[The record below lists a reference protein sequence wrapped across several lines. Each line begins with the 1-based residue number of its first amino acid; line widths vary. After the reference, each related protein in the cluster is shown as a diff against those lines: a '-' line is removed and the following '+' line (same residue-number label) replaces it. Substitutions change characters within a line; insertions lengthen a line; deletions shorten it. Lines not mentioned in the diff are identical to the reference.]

1 MGHAGL
7 ILGVNERALGAFWGA
22 AIGDA
27 LGWPNEMPGRRVRQQ
42 GRDAEP
48 LASSFEAWRRRSGG
62 RFMPHEEV
70 IVAGEYSDD
79 TQLLLC
85 TARSLLHGHEWLRHF
100 SCMELPAW
108 SLYRRGGGAATNRAV
123 ESWTN
128 GQVPWSS
135 PADDTKRRMYFD
147 AGGNGVAMRILPHAL
162 SGIREK
168 TFRSTAR
175 AIVLNGICTHGH
187 PRALLGALA
196 YGYLLWQALSLAST
210 LAYGQLLEL
219 VVRNLDDWS
228 EFPDSNGVLSE
239 WRDSAQRTYNGQ
251 FVDLW
256 SKTIEE
262 MRALFE
268 RGLKGIRA
276 GALSVDSR
284 VLSDLGCFD
293 KSTNGAGTVCAAAA
307 AYIASKYAPDPQNG
321 VLEAASA
328 KGADT
333 DTLAS
338 MAGAILGGV
347 AGTEWLQ
354 SYRGQLQDERYIA
367 ELAQSVSKRVVDQ
380 ESAMAFDTS
389 GVRPRVAVDRTL
401 DVLRRS
407 SKDDELELPDGR
419 RARLEEVK
427 AVDTSSRTLT
437 GRIWKLRTADG
448 QTIYIKKFERTSAD
462 DIGKSAV
469 TKTGERIPRK
479 KAPRFT
485 SKVKAIKIIVAD
497 LERSRRFYAEVLGL
511 RIVRESR
518 TLVNFGGVLSLVP
531 LHYTE
536 EMDLFPEERVRTR
549 SIICIETSSLEK
561 CHERVATFVEARV
574 TPMHLKAGR
583 RVFRCFDFD
592 SNVLEVFETSASPAT
607 SEPS

>member
-1 MGHAGL
+1 
-7 ILGVNERALGAFWGA
+7 
-22 AIGDA
+22 
-27 LGWPNEMPGRRVRQQ
+27 
-42 GRDAEP
+42 
-48 LASSFEAWRRRSGG
+48 
-62 RFMPHEEV
+62 
-70 IVAGEYSDD
+70 
-79 TQLLLC
+79 
-85 TARSLLHGHEWLRHF
+85 
-100 SCMELPAW
+100 
-108 SLYRRGGGAATNRAV
+108 
-123 ESWTN
+123 
-128 GQVPWSS
+128 
-135 PADDTKRRMYFD
+135 
-147 AGGNGVAMRILPHAL
+147 
-162 SGIREK
+162 
-168 TFRSTAR
+168 
-175 AIVLNGICTHGH
+175 
-187 PRALLGALA
+187 
-196 YGYLLWQALSLAST
+196 
-210 LAYGQLLEL
+210 

-239 WRDSAQRTYNGQ
+239 WRDSAQRAYNGQ

-262 MRALFE
+262 MRVLFE

-338 MAGAILGGV
+338 MVGALLGGV

-354 SYRGQLQDERYIA
+354 GYRGQLQDERYIA
-367 ELAQSVSKRVVDQ
+367 ELAQSVCKRVVDQ

-389 GVRPRVAVDRTL
+389 AVRPRVAVDRTL
-401 DVLRRS
+401 EVLRRS

-419 RARLEEVK
+419 RARLEDVK
-427 AVDTSSRTLT
+427 AVDMSSRTLT

-448 QTIYIKKFERTSAD
+448 QTIYIKKFERTAAD
-462 DIGKSAV
+462 DVDKSAV
-469 TKTGERIPRK
+469 PKSGERIPRK
-479 KAPRFT
+479 RAPRLT

-536 EMDLFPEERVRTR
+536 EMDLFPEERIRTR

-574 TPMHLKAGR
+574 TPIHLKAGR

-592 SNVLEVFETSASPAT
+592 SNVLEVFETSASLAK